1 MTIKKPSFSAPG
13 HPRKVFVLRSVHN
26 ARVHTFRSLVG
37 LVKNESF
44 PKLGVSVLWG
54 PVPIVKL

>member
-1 MTIKKPSFSAPG
+1 MTIKKSSFSAPG

-26 ARVHTFRSLVG
+26 ARVHTFRSLV
-37 LVKNESF
+37 KNESF

-54 PVPIVKL
+54 PVPIVKIL